1 MDGSCVAEISREIGK
16 HGVED
21 RRFDGSGGVVIEIN
35 ARHGKFQWSATM
47 KATGNSLQ
55 RNEGKRAS
63 GRRASIEIE
72 KRGNLPGQLN
82 PVGTADCGIPLVLV
96 PGG

>member
-1 MDGSCVAEISREIGK
+1 
-16 HGVED
+16 
-21 RRFDGSGGVVIEIN
+21 
-35 ARHGKFQWSATM
+35 M

-82 PVGTADCGIPLVLV
+82 PVGTVDCGIPLVLV